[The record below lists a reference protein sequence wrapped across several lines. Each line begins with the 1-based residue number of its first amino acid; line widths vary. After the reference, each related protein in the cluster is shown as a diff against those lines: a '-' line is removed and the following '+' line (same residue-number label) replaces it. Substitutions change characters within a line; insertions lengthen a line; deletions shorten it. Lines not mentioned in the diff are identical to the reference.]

1 MYETNW
7 HHLLVVFRFHVS
19 DLSSAHVY
27 LRMPAGQ
34 TMADI
39 PKDTLEDCI
48 QLVKANSI
56 TGNKLNN
63 VDVVYTPWSNLKK
76 SASMEVGQVR

>member
-1 MYETNW
+1 M
-7 HHLLVVFRFHVS
+7 S

-27 LRMPAGQ
+27 LRLPQGQ
-34 TMADI
+34 TVDDI
-39 PKDTLEDCI
+39 PQATLDDCI

-56 TGNKLNN
+56 TGNKMNN
-63 VDVVYTPWSNLKK
+63 IDVVYTPWSNLKK